1 MIIAIDYSSAIA
13 RSFVSSKVS
22 ETNAEYGWQVYTE
35 ERVASLSKSGSGD
48 GHPAASAPESG
59 RRPLNGGPWK
69 ARWSIPRRLIFVGLL
84 FLERG
89 CLALIRPNQRAKF
102 L

>member
-1 MIIAIDYSSAIA
+1 MIIAIDYSRAIA

-35 ERVASLSKSGSGD
+35 ERVASLSKLGSGD

-59 RRPLNGGPWK
+59 QRPLNGGRMRTWFRDRGRS
-69 ARWSIPRRLIFVGLL
+69 AVGTVATV
-84 FLERG
+84 G
-89 CLALIRPNQRAKF
+89 G
-102 L
+102 